1 MWKSVRMQSMIT
13 NLFKSA
19 LYINFIIIEYLALT
33 PQHIEVLDG
42 LWDKQNHFS
51 AFFVLFILLSF
62 AYTHF
67 STLKKIALLLLI
79 GFQIEAIQYFI
90 PGRSSSFMDI
100 VADSIGI
107 IIGVIVYR
115 MICWLRKSFKR
126 LL

>member
-1 MWKSVRMQSMIT
+1 MKAILLKISFFMTFGM
-13 NLFKSA
+13 
-19 LYINFIIIEYLALT
+19 IEYLALT

-42 LWDKQNHFS
+42 LWDKQNHFT

-62 AYTHF
+62 AYAHF
-67 STLKKIALLLLI
+67 STLKKIALLLLV

-115 MICWLRKSFKR
+115 MICWLRESFKR

>member
-1 MWKSVRMQSMIT
+1 MRSTIT

-19 LYINFIIIEYLALT
+19 LYINFIVIEYLALT

-42 LWDKQNHFS
+42 LWDKQNHFI

-67 STLKKIALLLLI
+67 STRKKIALLLLV
-79 GFQIEAIQYFI
+79 GFQIEATQYFI

-107 IIGVIVYR
+107 IIGVIVYKF
-115 MICWLRKSFKR
+115 ICSSRESFKR

>member
-1 MWKSVRMQSMIT
+1 MWKSVRMRSMIT

-19 LYINFIIIEYLALT
+19 LYINLIVIEYLALT
-33 PQHIEVLDG
+33 PQHIEVLDC
-42 LWDKQNHFS
+42 LWDKQNHFT

-79 GFQIEAIQYFI
+79 AFQIEAIQYFI

-115 MICWLRKSFKR
+115 MICWLRESFKR

>member
-1 MWKSVRMQSMIT
+1 MWKSVKMRSIIS

-19 LYINFIIIEYLALT
+19 LYINFIVIEYLALT

-42 LWDKQNHFS
+42 LWDKQNHLT

-62 AYTHF
+62 AYAHF
-67 STLKKIALLLLI
+67 STLKKIALLLLV

-115 MICWLRKSFKR
+115 MLCWLRESFKR

>member
-1 MWKSVRMQSMIT
+1 MWKFAIMPSMKT
-13 NLFKSA
+13 NLFKSV
-19 LYINFIIIEYLALT
+19 LYINLFVIEYLALT
-33 PQHIEVLDG
+33 PQHIEALDG
-42 LWDKQNHFS
+42 LWDKQNHFI
-51 AFFVLFILLSF
+51 AFFVLFMLLSF

-67 STLKKIALLLLI
+67 STLKKIALLLLV

-115 MICWLRKSFKR
+115 VICSSRESFKR